1 MDGMDRRLEALLR
14 LHEGERLKPYTD
26 TTGHLTIGVGRHL
39 TDMGITAAE
48 SEMLLRTDVA
58 RTREAVCRAWP
69 WVEQLDPVRQAVVLD
84 MAFNLGVKG
93 LKQFKRTLALL
104 QKGRWEAAADAML
117 DSLWAKQVGQRAV
130 RLAQMVRTMNWPGDV
145 S

>member
-14 LHEGERLKPYTD
+14 SHEGERLKPYTD
-26 TTGHLTIGVGRHL
+26 TTGHLTIGVGRNL
-39 TDMGITAAE
+39 TDVGITAAE

-84 MAFNLGVKG
+84 MAFNLGVSG
-93 LKQFKRTLALL
+93 LKQFKRTLGLL
-104 QKGRWEAAADAML
+104 RNGRWEAAADAML
-117 DSLWAKQVGQRAV
+117 DSLWAQQVGGRAQ
-130 RLAQMVRTMNWPGDV
+130 RLAQMVRTMNWPEDV
-145 S
+145 A

>member
-1 MDGMDRRLEALLR
+1 MDAMDRRLEALLR

-26 TTGHLTIGVGRHL
+26 TTGHLTIGVGRNL

-93 LKQFKRTLALL
+93 LSQFKRTLALL

-117 DSLWAKQVGQRAV
+117 DSLWAQQVGGRAQ
-130 RLAQMVRTMNWPGDV
+130 RLAQMVRTMNWPEDV
-145 S
+145 R

>member
-1 MDGMDRRLEALLR
+1 MDVMDSRLEALLR

-26 TTGHLTIGVGRHL
+26 TTGHLTIGVGRNL

-93 LKQFKRTLALL
+93 LSQFKRTLGLL
-104 QKGRWEAAADAML
+104 RNGRWEAAADAML
-117 DSLWAKQVGQRAV
+117 DSLWAQQVGGRAQ
-130 RLAQMVRTMNWPGDV
+130 RLAQMVRTMTWPKDV

>member
-1 MDGMDRRLEALLR
+1 M
-14 LHEGERLKPYTD
+14 
-26 TTGHLTIGVGRHL
+26 
-39 TDMGITAAE
+39 
-48 SEMLLRTDVA
+48 
-58 RTREAVCRAWP
+58 
-69 WVEQLDPVRQAVVLD
+69 DPVRHAVVLD
-84 MAFNLGVKG
+84 MAFNLGVSG

-104 QKGRWEAAADAML
+104 KHGRWEAAADAML